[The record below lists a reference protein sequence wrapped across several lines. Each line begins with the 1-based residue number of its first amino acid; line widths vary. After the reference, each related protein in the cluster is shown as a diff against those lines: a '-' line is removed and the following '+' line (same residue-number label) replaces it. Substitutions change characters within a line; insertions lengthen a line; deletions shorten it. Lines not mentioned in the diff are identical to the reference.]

1 MAQVPSEQLPTEH
14 SEPEAQLLPL
24 ATGLATQAP
33 PVQLLLT
40 QSPASV
46 SQLTPSKELSQKR
59 QVVPL
64 KMLSPQA
71 PATQERE
78 APEVTERSSIQ
89 TASEPEIPEPSLP
102 YSNSIV
108 TVPTGSVRTT
118 SVHAVSP
125 LQVVASTV
133 PFT

>member
-14 SEPEAQLLPL
+14 SDPDAQLVPL

-33 PVQLLLT
+33 PEQLFVL

-46 SQLTPSKELSQKR
+46 SQLRPSKELSQKR

-64 KMLSPQA
+64 KMLSPQG
-71 PATQERE
+71 PPSQERE
-78 APEVTERSSIQ
+78 APEVMERSSIQ
-89 TASEPEIPEPSLP
+89 TASEPETPEPSLL

-108 TVPTGSVRTT
+108 TAPTGSVRTT
-118 SVHAVSP
+118 SVQAVSP